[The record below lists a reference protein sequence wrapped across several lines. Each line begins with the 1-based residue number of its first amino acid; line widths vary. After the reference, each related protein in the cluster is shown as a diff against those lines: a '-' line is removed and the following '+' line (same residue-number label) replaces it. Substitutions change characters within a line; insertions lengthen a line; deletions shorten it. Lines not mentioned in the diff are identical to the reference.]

1 MTGPA
6 LQRVLLLALAAVV
19 ALPLWAQDAQPDL
32 DAMAL
37 EYVNLALEL
46 GTHDDGYIDAYIG
59 PPEIRRRAEAA
70 PRDVATIE
78 RELGRMVAQLQ
89 GDAPLAGRAKYL
101 HSQLLAV
108 HTRARMLQG
117 AKYSFDEESRLLYG
131 SVSPRH
137 DEAWFAAIIE
147 RVASLVPPGPG
158 TLLQRLER
166 FNKEFATP
174 GKRLDD
180 AMQRALQECRKR
192 TAPHIQLPDGEHFR
206 LEYVTDRVWGGYN
219 WYKGAYVSLL
229 QINTDTGPSAGR
241 LVDLGCHEGYPGH
254 HLYNLMME
262 QRLVRGRGWLEFS
275 VQPLYTP
282 QALFMEGTANYGIE
296 MAFPGREQLHF
307 ERDVLFP
314 ILGMDASHAER
325 YWQIRQA
332 RRDLSYA
339 RTHAARE
346 YQDGRWT
353 REQAIEWLMKY
364 GLQSRREA
372 EGGMAFYDKY
382 GAYIINYNRGR
393 DLVRHYVESAGPEHR
408 WERYKG
414 LLGSTRIPADLEP

>member
-1 MTGPA
+1 MTGARILP
-6 LQRVLLLALAAVV
+6 LLWAAVA
-19 ALPLWAQDAQPDL
+19 ALPLCAQDAGADL
-32 DAMAL
+32 DAAAL

-70 PRDVATIE
+70 PRDLATIE
-78 RELGRMVAQLQ
+78 QELGRLIARLQ
-89 GDAPLAGRAKYL
+89 DDAPLAGRARYL

-108 HTRARMLQG
+108 QTRARMLQG
-117 AKYSFDEESRLLYG
+117 TKYSFDEESRLLYG

-147 RVASLVPPGPG
+147 RVAALVPPGRG
-158 TLLQRLER
+158 TLLQRLQR
-166 FNKEFATP
+166 FTQDFARP
-174 GKRLDD
+174 GERLDE
-180 AMQRALQECRKR
+180 AMQRTLRECRKR
-192 TAPHIQLPDGEHFR
+192 TAAHLSLPEGERFT
-206 LEYVTDRVWGGYN
+206 LEYVTGKVWSGYN
-219 WYKGAYVSLL
+219 WYKGDYVSLL
-229 QINTDTGPSAGR
+229 QINTDTGPPAGR

-262 QRLVRGRGWLEFS
+262 QRLVRERGWLEFS

-296 MAFPGREQLHF
+296 MAFPGREQLRF

-314 ILGMDASHAER
+314 ILGLDQSRAEL
-325 YWQIRQA
+325 YWQLRQA

-353 REQAIEWLMKY
+353 REQAIEWLMQY
-364 GLQSRREA
+364 GLQSRRAA

-382 GAYIINYNRGR
+382 GAYIINYNHGR
-393 DLVRHYVESAGPEHR
+393 DLVRRHVESGGPQHR

-414 LLGSTRIPADLEP
+414 LLGSTRIPADLEPGP